1 MPGHRRRL
9 GRRGIAAALGL
20 VMVGTAG
27 AYAWPAQEAVAAV
40 RPADGRAPLTAQA
53 ASARAAASG
62 EPVEVVA
69 ERTEYAQTVANPD
82 GTFTLTQ
89 STTPQRVRAEDGSWR
104 SVDVTLERRADGT
117 IGPKAAVAD
126 VAFSGGGD
134 KNLIRLGGGRSGSV
148 TLGWHRALP
157 APRLDGPTATYP
169 EVYPGTDLQ
178 LTATAEG
185 YREVLVVKTPQAAA
199 DSALQEIRLTV
210 SGDGLDVAPGAGGGV
225 RAVDED
231 GNTVFAGPAGQMWD
245 SAGGAPTKGP
255 QPQLLAAAAP
265 SAPSAAAESAHP
277 APGDVSAVLPVTV
290 EPSAVTVKP
299 DLALLR
305 GKDTVFPVY
314 IDPPMG
320 LALGERTVLS
330 SDGDRFY
337 DFDGDH
343 GVGNCSRLGPWYCDK
358 YHTNRMYF
366 EFAPTNL
373 AGKHVVDA
381 VFRAYETWSFSCT
394 PQDVDLWRTN
404 NISEGSTWPGPAQL
418 DLMGD
423 RDVSAGRGT
432 ACSPEQPDSWIEF
445 HDNPAEPDE
454 NLTSTVRAFADGK
467 FPRLTLM
474 LRAKDEN
481 NPDAWKRFDDNA
493 QLQINY
499 VPKPGLPSPY
509 GVVPGNGTMR
519 YCNPHIGDPL
529 IVTDSTPRVQA
540 GTQTQVQPASN
551 GFQGSLRAY
560 FDAERYDPDTG
571 KWIHTWDA
579 LSPSF
584 RPDGYL
590 ETVEMTHRA
599 DQIMYRLRMQT
610 RSYWTLDGTTS
621 SMSSAFTP
629 WCYFKTDTTAPK
641 PPQITSGGP
650 YVPCLTNDCPGAGGP
665 GRTGLFTFRPDP
677 ADVNP
682 TTGATD
688 IAGYRY
694 RLITQT
700 GASTVS
706 GGKPPAQPV
715 TPTTAGTH
723 VLTVE
728 ARDVRERYGAKA
740 EYVFKVAPGQGA
752 VGRWQ
757 FADHPTGTA
766 TSTTTKD
773 TATEGT
779 VRHDATLSGGAGWS
793 QRARRGAGDFALD
806 LNSADPAKQQ
816 AYAATTGPAVN
827 TRDSFTVSTWA
838 YLTDTTTNR
847 VVLSGSGT
855 QDSAFTLYYSANNR
869 KWAFNR
875 GAQDLGTTADVV
887 SLADAVS
894 PARVWTHLAG
904 VFDTKGTTDKT
915 DDTIQL
921 FVNGRPQGQ
930 PVKLAATAPAYEPW
944 ASSDGLQIG
953 RTKSTGTYQQYFRGY
968 IDETTAWQ
976 RALNPDE
983 VRQESQARESE
994 TLEAPATELVAHWNT
1009 EGASGSQIAETSGY
1023 ARGPMALSTGGAQL
1037 VTGDDGTELRLDG
1050 TKGYASAT
1058 GPVVDETGSFTVSA
1072 QVRLDGAALATR
1084 PVGSRSY
1091 VVGQP
1096 TALGGESSWG
1106 LWVEKTSTETYRW
1119 RFGRTATD
1127 TAGKVTH
1134 TAFTSSQEP
1143 AELDTWVQVTGVFDH
1158 GEETESG
1165 HGNTRL
1171 YLNAS
1176 GQYSPDVS
1184 AFPVAAQGT
1193 GALAAGRG
1201 SAKGTTGHHL
1211 PGALTDL
1218 RIWTGAMSQE
1228 QISTKV
1234 LGDPGDPGDPGDL

>member
-9 GRRGIAAALGL
+9 GSRGIAAALGL

-27 AYAWPAQEAVAAV
+27 TYAWPAQEAVAAV
-40 RPADGRAPLTAQA
+40 RPADGRTALTAEA
-53 ASARAAASG
+53 ATVRAAASG

-69 ERTEYAQTVANPD
+69 ERTEYAQTMANPD

-89 STTPQRVRAEDGSWR
+89 STTPQRVRAEDGSW
-104 SVDVTLERRADGT
+104 SGVDVTLERRPDGT
-117 IGPKAAVAD
+117 VGPKAAVAD

-134 KNLIRLGGGRSGSV
+134 KDLIRLGGGRSGSV
-148 TLGWHRALP
+148 TLGWQRTLP

-169 EVYPGTDLQ
+169 EVFPGTDLQ

-199 DSALQEIRLTV
+199 DAELQEIRLTV
-210 SGDGLDVAPGAGGGV
+210 SGDGLAVAPGAGGGV

-245 SAGGAPTKGP
+245 SAGGASAKGP
-255 QPQLLAAAAP
+255 QPQSLTAAAP
-265 SAPSAAAESAHP
+265 PAPSAAAESAHP
-277 APGDVSAVLPVTV
+277 TPGDASAVLPVTV

-299 DLALLR
+299 DLGLLR
-305 GKDTVFPVY
+305 GEKTVFPVY

-337 DFDGDH
+337 DFDGDY

-404 NISEGSTWPGPAQL
+404 NISEGSSWPGPAQL

-540 GTQTQVQPASN
+540 GAQTQVQPASN
-551 GFQGSLRAY
+551 GFKGSLRAY
-560 FDAERYDPDTG
+560 FDAERYDPGTG

-590 ETVEMTHRA
+590 ETVEMSHRA
-599 DQIMYRLRMQT
+599 DQILYRLRMQT
-610 RSYWTLDGTTS
+610 RSYWTLGDTTS

-641 PPQITSGGP
+641 PPQITGGGP

-665 GRTGLFTFRPDP
+665 GQAGLFTFRPDP

-700 GASTVS
+700 GASTVN

-752 VGRWQ
+752 VGRWH
-757 FADHPTGTA
+757 FADRSTGTT

-773 TATEGT
+773 TATEGG
-779 VRHDATLSGGAGWS
+779 VRHDATLAGGAGWS
-793 QRARRGAGDFALD
+793 ERARRGAGDFALD
-806 LNSADPAKQQ
+806 LNSGDPAKQQ

-875 GAQDLGTTADVV
+875 GAQDLGTTADIV

-894 PARVWTHLAG
+894 PARVWTHLTG
-904 VFDTKGTTDKT
+904 VFDTKGTVDKT

-921 FVNGRPQGQ
+921 YVNGRPQGQ

-953 RTKSTGTYQQYFRGY
+953 RTKSTGTYQQYFRGH
-968 IDETTAWQ
+968 IDETTVWQ
-976 RALNPDE
+976 RALNADE
-983 VRQESQARESE
+983 VRQESQTRESE
-994 TLEAPATELVAHWNT
+994 ALEAPATELVAHWNA
-1009 EGASGSQIAETSGY
+1009 EGASGGQIAESSGY
-1023 ARGPMALSTGGAQL
+1023 TRAPMTLSTGGAQL

-1072 QVRLDGAALATR
+1072 QVRLDGAALATK

-1096 TALGGESSWG
+1096 TASGGESSWG
-1106 LWVEKTSTETYRW
+1106 VWVEKVSEAGYLW
-1119 RFGRTATD
+1119 HFGRTAVDAT
-1127 TAGKVTH
+1127 GKVLR
-1134 TAFTSSQEP
+1134 TASVMSESA
-1143 AELDTWVQVTGVFDH
+1143 AELDTWVQVTGVYDH
-1158 GEETESG
+1158 VAANEGG
-1165 HGNTRL
+1165 ADGLRL
-1171 YLNAS
+1171 HLNAAR
-1176 GQYSPDVS
+1176 QYSAEDS
-1184 AFPVAAQGT
+1184 AFPVIVQGT

-1201 SAKGTTGHHL
+1201 SAKGSTGHYL

-1218 RIWTGAMSQE
+1218 RIWAGAMTQE

-1234 LGDPGDPGDPGDL
+1234 LGDPGDL